1 MALLPLNTPHLLR
14 LSRVSLARSSRFQ
27 RTRTPRETSATTR
40 PLPRS
45 CLPLTRSVSLLFSRD
60 PRSPAAPLRTHA
72 STHSDDI
79 TALHFYR
86 PPPGGAPSSAG
97 PSLLLSASSDGLVC
111 TSNAD
116 EPDEDEAGVHVG
128 NWGCSVAQAGWL
140 HDRAGRPGVWAA
152 SDMETFSVWTNEVRR
167 PCLDARLPSLVPP
180 AAGDA
185 QVAQTA
191 LSASAP
197 PALRHRA
204 PPIGRGEGSGTRAV
218 NRLN

>member
-140 HDRAGRPGVWAA
+140 HDRMGRPGVWAA
-152 SDMETFSVWTNEVRR
+152 SDMETFSVWTSEVRR
-167 PCLDARLPSLVPP
+167 STHLDVPLPSLVPP
-180 AAGDA
+180 AARGSRRLPWTRLRRLRCA
-185 QVAQTA
+185 TA
-191 LSASAP
+191 
-197 PALRHRA
+197 RR
-204 PPIGRGEGSGTRAV
+204 RSG
-218 NRLN
+218 